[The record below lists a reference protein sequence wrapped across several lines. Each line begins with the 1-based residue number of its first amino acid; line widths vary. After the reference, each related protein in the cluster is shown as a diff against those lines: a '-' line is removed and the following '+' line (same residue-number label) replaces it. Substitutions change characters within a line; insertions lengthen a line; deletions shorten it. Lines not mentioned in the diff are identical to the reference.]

1 MRFRAHVA
9 EKPAEVRILR
19 LEVASPRHLRG
30 RVVRTAHPYVRL
42 RQIVVQRGLLRM
54 AGDCLL
60 EKWYAFCESPLFE
73 DCNTEVG
80 RRSDIGRIGLHRLA
94 ELCLRLFATSALRT
108 ISNTEG

>member
-19 LEVASPRHLRG
+19 LEIAGSRHLRS
-30 RVVRTAHPYVRL
+30 RIVRPAHAHICL
-42 RQIVVQRGLLRM
+42 RQVVMQRGFLRT